1 MELSERIMG
10 IKPSATLSITSKAKA
25 MKSEGIDVISF
36 GAGEPDFDTPV
47 YIKEAAKT
55 AIDQGK
61 TKYTISI
68 GTLRLREAI
77 CNKLADFNNLE
88 YKPEDIVVSN
98 GAKHSL
104 YNIFQAIC
112 NKDDE
117 VVIISPYW
125 VSYVEMVAV
134 AGGKPVIVDAL
145 ACDGFKIRLDNLAAA
160 LTDKT
165 KAIIIN
171 SPLNPTGCVY
181 TKEEL
186 KGIFNLLNG
195 KGIRIISD
203 EIYERLIYDNLECA
217 SIASLSQESKDATI
231 IVNGVSKTYSM
242 TGWRIGYIASTD
254 RALTKAI
261 KNLQDHSS
269 SNPSSISQE
278 AALAAITKE
287 DNSIGEMKKEFEK
300 RRDYMIKRI
309 EAIDK
314 ISCVKP
320 EGAFYCFVDVSEV
333 NKNTLEFADKLLD
346 DVKVAV
352 VPGEGFGAPGFIRLS
367 FATSMENI
375 KEGLDRIEKWLK
387 Q

>member
-25 MKSEGIDVISF
+25 MKGEGIDVINF
-36 GAGEPDFDTPV
+36 GAGEPDFDTPD
-47 YIKEAAKT
+47 YIKEAAKV

-68 GTLRLREAI
+68 GTLKLREAI
-77 CNKLADFNNLE
+77 CKKLADFNNLE

-117 VVIISPYW
+117 VIIISPYW

-134 AGGKPVIVDAL
+134 AGAKPVIVDAF
-145 ACDGFKIRLDNLAAA
+145 ACDGFKVKLDSLAAA

-186 KGIFNLLNG
+186 KGIFDLLNG
-195 KGIRIISD
+195 KDIRIISD
-203 EIYERLIYDNLECA
+203 EIYERLMYDNLECA

-278 AALAAITKE
+278 AALAALTKE
-287 DNSIGEMKKEFEK
+287 DSSIGEMKKEFEK
-300 RRDYMIKRI
+300 RRDYMAKRI

-333 NKNTLEFADKLLD
+333 NKNTLELADKLLD

>member
-68 GTLRLREAI
+68 GTLQLREAI

-145 ACDGFKIRLDNLAAA
+145 ACDGFKVRLDNLAAA

-300 RRDYMIKRI
+300 RRDYMIQRI

-375 KEGLDRIEKWLK
+375 KKGLDRIEKWLK

>member
-68 GTLRLREAI
+68 GTLQLREAI

-375 KEGLDRIEKWLK
+375 KKGLDRIEKWLK

>member
-1 MELSERIMG
+1 MELSKRIMG
-10 IKPSATLSITSKAKA
+10 IKPSATLGITSKAKA
-25 MKSEGIDVISF
+25 MKREGIDVIGF
-36 GAGEPDFDTPV
+36 GAGEPDFDTPR
-47 YIKEAAKT
+47 YIKEAAKE
-55 AIDQGK
+55 AIDKGK
-61 TKYTISI
+61 TKYTLSI
-68 GTLRLREAI
+68 GTLELREAI
-77 CNKLADFNNLE
+77 CRKLLDFNNME

-112 NKDDE
+112 NKGDE

-125 VSYVEMVAV
+125 VSYFEIVSVTGA
-134 AGGKPVIVDAL
+134 KPVIVA
-145 ACDGFKIRLDNLAAA
+145 ASAADGFKVRPDDLAAA

-171 SPLNPTGCVY
+171 SPSNPTGSVY
-181 TKEEL
+181 SKDEL
-186 KGIFNLLNG
+186 KGIFELLKD

-203 EIYERLIYDNLECA
+203 EIYERLIYDGLECA
-217 SIASLSQESKDATI
+217 SIASLGKDSFDATI

-242 TGWRIGYIASTD
+242 TGWRIGYIASND
-254 RALTKAI
+254 KALTKAI

-278 AALAAITKE
+278 AALAALTKE
-287 DNSIGEMKKEFEK
+287 DSSVEDMKKEFEK
-300 RRDYMIKRI
+300 RRDYMVGRLKGM
-309 EAIDK
+309 DK

-320 EGAFYCFVDVSEV
+320 EGAFYCFVDMKEV
-333 NKNTLEFADKLLD
+333 NKNTLELAERLLN

-367 FATSMENI
+367 FATSIENI
-375 KEGLDRIEKWLK
+375 KEGLNRIERWLK

>member
-112 NKDDE
+112 NKGDE

>member
-68 GTLRLREAI
+68 GTLQLREAI

-145 ACDGFKIRLDNLAAA
+145 ASDGFKVRLDNLAAA

>member
-36 GAGEPDFDTPV
+36 GAGEPDFDTPD
-47 YIKEAAKT
+47 YIKEAAKM

-68 GTLRLREAI
+68 GTLKLREAI
-77 CNKLADFNNLE
+77 CKKLADFNNLE

-117 VVIISPYW
+117 VIIISPYW

-134 AGGKPVIVDAL
+134 SGAKPVIVDAF
-145 ACDGFKIRLDNLAAA
+145 ACDGFKVKLDSLAAA

-186 KGIFNLLNG
+186 KGIFDLLNG
-195 KGIRIISD
+195 KDIRIISD

-217 SIASLSQESKDATI
+217 SIAALSQESKDATI

-242 TGWRIGYIASTD
+242 TGWRIGYIASND
-254 RALTKAI
+254 KSLTKAI

-287 DNSIGEMKKEFEK
+287 DSSIEEMKKEFEK
-300 RRDYMIKRI
+300 RRDYMTKRI

>member
-68 GTLRLREAI
+68 GTLQLREAI

-145 ACDGFKIRLDNLAAA
+145 ACDGFKVRLDNLAAA

>member
-68 GTLRLREAI
+68 GTLQLREAI

-145 ACDGFKIRLDNLAAA
+145 ACDGFKVRLDNLAAA

-375 KEGLDRIEKWLK
+375 KKGLDRIEKWLK

>member
-1 MELSERIMG
+1 MELSKRIMG
-10 IKPSATLSITSKAKA
+10 IKPSATLSIASKARA
-25 MKSEGIDVISF
+25 MKREGMDVIIF
-36 GAGEPDFDTPV
+36 GAGEPDFDTPQ
-47 YIKEAAKT
+47 YIKEAAKE
-55 AIDQGK
+55 AINQGK
-61 TKYTISI
+61 TKYTLSI
-68 GTLRLREAI
+68 GTLELREAI
-77 CNKLADFNNLE
+77 CKKLLDFNNLE

-98 GAKHSL
+98 GAKHCL

-112 NKDDE
+112 NEDDE
-117 VVIISPYW
+117 VVIIAPYW

-134 AGGKPVIVDAL
+134 AGARPVVVNAF
-145 ACDGFKIRLDNLAAA
+145 AGDGFKVRLDNLAAA
-160 LTDKT
+160 ITDKT
-165 KAIIIN
+165 KAVIIN
-171 SPLNPTGCVY
+171 SPLNPTGSVY
-181 TKEEL
+181 SRDEL
-186 KGIFNLLNG
+186 QGIFDLLKG

-203 EIYERLIYDNLECA
+203 EIYERLIYGGLECV
-217 SIASLSQESKDATI
+217 SIASLSQESKDVTI

-242 TGWRIGYIASTD
+242 TGWRIGYIATND

-278 AALAAITKE
+278 AALAALTKE
-287 DNSIGEMKKEFEK
+287 DSSVEDMKKEFEK
-300 RRDYMIKRI
+300 RRDYMIERI
-309 EAIDK
+309 GKMDN

-320 EGAFYCFVDVSEV
+320 DGAFYCFVDVSNV
-333 NKNTLEFADKLLD
+333 NKNSLELTDKLLD
-346 DVKVAV
+346 EAKVAV

>member
-1 MELSERIMG
+1 MLFR
-10 IKPSATLSITSKAKA
+10 SK
-25 MKSEGIDVISF
+25 V
-36 GAGEPDFDTPV
+36 
-47 YIKEAAKT
+47 
-55 AIDQGK
+55 
-61 TKYTISI
+61 
-68 GTLRLREAI
+68 
-77 CNKLADFNNLE
+77 
-88 YKPEDIVVSN
+88 
-98 GAKHSL
+98 
-104 YNIFQAIC
+104 
-112 NKDDE
+112 
-117 VVIISPYW
+117 
-125 VSYVEMVAV
+125 
-134 AGGKPVIVDAL
+134 
-145 ACDGFKIRLDNLAAA
+145 RLDNLAAA